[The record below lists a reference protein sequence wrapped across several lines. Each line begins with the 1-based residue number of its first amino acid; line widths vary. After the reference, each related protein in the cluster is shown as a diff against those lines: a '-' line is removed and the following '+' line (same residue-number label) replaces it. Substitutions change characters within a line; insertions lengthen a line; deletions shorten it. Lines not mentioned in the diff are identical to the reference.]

1 MIEIAG
7 AVPSLPKALALFS
20 NPAVDPMGI
29 FCPIVSETS
38 GPSTDRAGE

>member
-29 FCPIVSETS
+29 VCPIVSETS